1 MPKSIIT
8 YYAPLKP
15 PDHHIPS
22 GDRQMARML
31 LAALIKAGYE
41 ANLASRYISYSKRH
55 GAEYLEGRQEGA
67 HEEAHR
73 LLTQWREQNYRPDL
87 WFCYHPYDK
96 SPDWLG
102 MEICQVLDIPMVTAE
117 PCKTGQG
124 PNGEWVPWRNEAQR
138 GIKMADMNIV
148 MTHSD
153 MAYLET
159 FVPKN
164 KIVWMPPFVDV
175 DMLRSASA
183 MKNGLVVEEQWSG
196 GRRLLC
202 AGMMRPGAKMDSY
215 RMLAASL
222 KNLQGEDWSL
232 VIVGGG
238 PGEKEIRNLFA
249 WDQGAR
255 VNILGE
261 VSSEEVLLL
270 MEHAQVLSWPG
281 CREAYGMVYLEAASR
296 GCVAVGLRNLGVPL
310 VVENNHSGLLASPPD
325 ITTYTACLKQII
337 TDDALLEKLSIG
349 AKEFISGERGGETT
363 AQILRQIIDPI
374 LAARAKS

>member
-1 MPKSIIT
+1 MTKPQIA

-15 PDHHIPS
+15 PDHPIPS

-31 LAALIKAGYE
+31 LAALNKAGYD
-41 ANLASRYISYSKRH
+41 ARLASRYISYSKRPNE
-55 GAEYLEGRQEGA
+55 EYLEGRKNGA
-67 HEEAHR
+67 LEEAQ
-73 LLTQWREQNYRPDL
+73 LLLNQWRKDDYRPDL

-102 MEICQVLDIPMVTAE
+102 MEICTELNIPMVTAE

-124 PNGEWVPWRNEAQR
+124 PNGEWVPWRKEAQL
-138 GIKMADMNIV
+138 GISMADMNIV

-153 MAYLET
+153 EAYLHSFIAKE
-159 FVPKN
+159 

-175 DMLRSASA
+175 EMLRSASV
-183 MKNGLVVEEQWSG
+183 MKNGLVVEEQWKG

-222 KNLQGEDWSL
+222 KKLQAEDWSL

-238 PGEKEIRNLFA
+238 PGEKEVRRLFD
-249 WDQGAR
+249 WDHGSR

-296 GCVAVGLRNLGVPL
+296 GCVSVGIRNLGVPL
-310 VVENNHSGLLASPPD
+310 VVEHQLSGLLASPPD
-325 ITTYTACLKQII
+325 ITTYTDCLKQII
-337 TDDALLEKLSIG
+337 RDDDLLNKLSDG
-349 AKEFISGERGGETT
+349 AKTFISGERSGETT
-363 AQILRQIIDPI
+363 GMKLKQIIDPI
-374 LAARAKS
+374 LARV